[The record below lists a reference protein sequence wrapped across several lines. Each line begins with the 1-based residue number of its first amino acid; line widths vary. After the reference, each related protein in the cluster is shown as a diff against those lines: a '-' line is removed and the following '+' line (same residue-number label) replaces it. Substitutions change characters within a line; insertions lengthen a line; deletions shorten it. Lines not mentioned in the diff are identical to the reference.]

1 MGVAPAAVIE
11 FWSEAGP
18 SKWFKK
24 DVHFDNAIIER
35 FGPGVELA
43 LVGEL
48 DHWCDTPSGTLAL
61 VLMSDQFPRNIW
73 RDSARAF
80 SGDRKAVDVALLAIR
95 KGWDMDLNEQDRRW
109 FYMPFMHSEDLDMQ
123 RQGLTYFADRL
134 DDPGTLKFAVLHAD
148 IIEEFGRFPHRND
161 LLGRPSSD
169 EETSFLASGGFSG

>member
-48 DHWCDTPSGTLAL
+48 DHWCDTPSGALAL
-61 VLMSDQFPRNIW
+61 VLMLDQFTRNIW
-73 RDSARAF
+73 RDQGQAF
-80 SGDRKAVDVALLAIR
+80 SGDRKAVDVSLLAIG
-95 KGWDMDLNEQDRRW
+95 KGWDMGLSEQDRRW
-109 FYMPFMHSEDLDMQ
+109 FYMPFMHSEELAIQ
-123 RQGLTYFADRL
+123 RQGLIYFADRL
-134 DDPGTLKFAVLHAD
+134 NDPGTLKFAVLHAD
-148 IIEEFGRFPHRND
+148 IIEEFGRFPHRNK
-161 LLGRPSSD
+161 LLGRASSD
-169 EETSFLASGGFSG
+169 AEISFLVSGGFSG

>member
-1 MGVAPAAVIE
+1 MGLAPAAVIE

-48 DHWCDTPSGTLAL
+48 DHWCDTPSGALAL
-61 VLMSDQFPRNIW
+61 VLMLDQFTRNIW
-73 RDSARAF
+73 RDQAQAF
-80 SGDRKAVDVALLAIR
+80 GGDRKAVDVSSLAIG
-95 KGWDMDLNEQDRRW
+95 KGWDMELSEQDRRW
-109 FYMPFMHSEDLDMQ
+109 FYMPFMHSEELAMQ
-123 RQGLTYFADRL
+123 RQGLVYFGDRL

-148 IIEEFGRFPHRND
+148 IIEEFGRFPHRNK
-161 LLGRPSSD
+161 LLGRASSD
-169 EETSFLASGGFSG
+169 AEISFLASGGFSG